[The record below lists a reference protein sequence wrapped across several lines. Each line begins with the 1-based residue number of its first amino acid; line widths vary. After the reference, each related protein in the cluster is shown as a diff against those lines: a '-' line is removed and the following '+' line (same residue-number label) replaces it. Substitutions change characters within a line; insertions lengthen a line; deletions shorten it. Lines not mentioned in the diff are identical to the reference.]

1 MFEQDPIMR
10 QIHDIVK
17 AAAKMMHMNVDI
29 ASEHLVQIEDTK
41 LLETANALLVQIDDG
56 NINEA
61 ENKLYEMLEH
71 PTMDML
77 HAGIAFYAHLDEMED
92 DFLLAHDFSREE
104 VEEGK
109 AHLLAVYGLSGMGE
123 SFFEA

>member
-29 ASEHLVQIEDTK
+29 KSEHLVQIEDLQVQQTTGE
-41 LLETANALLVQIDDG
+41 LLKQLDDG
-56 NINEA
+56 DINEA

-77 HAGIAFYAHLDEMED
+77 HAGIAFYAHLDELED
-92 DFLLAHDFSREE
+92 DFLLANDFSREE
-104 VEEGK
+104 VEDGK

>member
-29 ASEHLVQIEDTK
+29 ASEHLVQIEDLKMQETTGE
-41 LLETANALLVQIDDG
+41 LLHQIDDG

-92 DFLLAHDFSREE
+92 DFLLANDFSREE

-109 AHLLAVYGLSGMGE
+109 SHLLSVYGLSGMGE

>member
-10 QIHDIVK
+10 QIHDIIK

-29 ASEHLVQIEDTK
+29 KSEHLVQIEDLQVQQTTGE
-41 LLETANALLVQIDDG
+41 LLKQLDDG
-56 NINEA
+56 DINEA

-77 HAGIAFYAHLDEMED
+77 DAGIAFYAHLDELED
-92 DFLLAHDFSREE
+92 DFLLANDFSREE
-104 VEEGK
+104 VEDGK

>member
-10 QIHDIVK
+10 QIHDIIK

-29 ASEHLVQIEDTK
+29 KSEHLVQIEDLQVQQTTGE
-41 LLETANALLVQIDDG
+41 LLKQLDDG
-56 NINEA
+56 DINEA

-77 HAGIAFYAHLDEMED
+77 HAGIAFYAHLDELED
-92 DFLLAHDFSREE
+92 DFLLANDFSREE
-104 VEEGK
+104 VEDGK

>member
-29 ASEHLVQIEDTK
+29 ASEHLVQIENMK
-41 LLETANALLVQIDDG
+41 LQETANALLVQIGDG

-61 ENKLYEMLEH
+61 ENRLYEMLEH
-71 PTMDML
+71 PTMDVF

-109 AHLLAVYGLSGMGE
+109 AHLLAVHGLTDIGE
-123 SFFEA
+123 TFFEA

>member
-29 ASEHLVQIEDTK
+29 ASEHLVQIEDMK
-41 LLETANALLVQIDDG
+41 LQETANTLLVQIDDG

-77 HAGIAFYAHLDEMED
+77 HAGIAFYAYLDELED
-92 DFLLAHDFSREE
+92 DFLLANDFSREE

-109 AHLLAVYGLSGMGE
+109 THLLSVYGLSGMGE

>member
-29 ASEHLVQIEDTK
+29 ASEHLVQIEDAK
-41 LLETANALLVQIDDG
+41 LQETTGMLLRQIDDDD
-56 NINEA
+56 INTA
-61 ENKLYEMLEH
+61 ENALYAMLES

-77 HAGIAFYAHLDEMED
+77 HAGIAFYAHLDEMD
-92 DFLLAHDFSREE
+92 DTFLLAHDFSREE
-104 VEEGK
+104 VEDGK
-109 AHLLAVYGLSGMGE
+109 AHLLSVYGLSEIGE
-123 SFFEA
+123 TFFEA

>member
-29 ASEHLVQIEDTK
+29 ASEHLVQIEDTQVQK
-41 LLETANALLVQIDDG
+41 TTETLLGQLNDG
-56 NINEA
+56 SINEA
-61 ENKLYEMLEH
+61 ENKLYEMLET

-77 HAGIAFYAHLDEMED
+77 HAGIAFYAQLDAMED
-92 DFLLAHDFSREE
+92 EFLLSHNFSREE
-104 VEEGK
+104 VEDGK
-109 AHLLAVYGLSGMGE
+109 AHLLSVYGLSEMRE
-123 SFFEA
+123 TFFSN

>member
-17 AAAKMMHMNVDI
+17 AAAKMMQMNVDI
-29 ASEHLVQIEDTK
+29 ESEQLVQIEDAQVQQTTSM
-41 LLETANALLVQIDDG
+41 LLTQLNHGD
-56 NINEA
+56 INEA

-77 HAGIAFYAHLDEMED
+77 HAGIAFYAHLDQMD
-92 DFLLAHDFSREE
+92 DAFLLSHDFSREE
-104 VEEGK
+104 VEDGK
-109 AHLLAVYGLSGMGE
+109 AHLLDVYGLSGMEETFFGE
-123 SFFEA
+123 

>member
-29 ASEHLVQIEDTK
+29 ASEHLVQIEDTRVQK
-41 LLETANALLVQIDDG
+41 TTETLLGQLNDG

-77 HAGIAFYAHLDEMED
+77 HAGIAFYAHLDQMD
-92 DFLLAHDFSREE
+92 DAFLLSHDFSREE
-104 VEEGK
+104 VEDGK

>member
-29 ASEHLVQIEDTK
+29 ASEHLVQIEDLKMQETTGE
-41 LLETANALLVQIDDG
+41 LLHQIDDG

-61 ENKLYEMLEH
+61 ENRLYEMLEH

-104 VEEGK
+104 VEDGK
-109 AHLLAVYGLSGMGE
+109 AHLLSVYGLSGMGE

>member
-29 ASEHLVQIEDTK
+29 ASEHLVQIEDAQLQETTSE
-41 LLETANALLVQIDDG
+41 LLKRLDDG
-56 NINEA
+56 EINEA
-61 ENKLYEMLEH
+61 ENALYAMLEN

-77 HAGIAFYAHLDEMED
+77 HAGIAFYAHLEEMD
-92 DFLLAHDFSREE
+92 DAFLLAHDFSREE
-104 VEEGK
+104 VEDGK
-109 AHLLAVYGLSGMGE
+109 AHLLSVYGFSEIGE
-123 SFFEA
+123 TFFEA